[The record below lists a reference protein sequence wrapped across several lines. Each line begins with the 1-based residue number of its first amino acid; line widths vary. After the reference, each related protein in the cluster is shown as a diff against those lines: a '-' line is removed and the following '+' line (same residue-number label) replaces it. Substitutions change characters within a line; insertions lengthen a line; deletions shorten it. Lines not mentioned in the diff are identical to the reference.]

1 MSQSET
7 IDEVLQE
14 LGRFVNEEVA
24 ATQIAIGCLRT
35 VAHGVLQDFT
45 ASEDKEE
52 TRLLGTRVQ
61 DGGWIPTVHGL
72 QGAHALVEEMAEGG
86 ATHQRL
92 TQQLIVTVYTGW
104 EAEYRHRVAAAR
116 AMDVEAVRHDFFG
129 DLRHL
134 RNDIVHH
141 RGIATEGHST
151 RCRTILNR
159 QLRPGEQIYLRD
171 DELRHLLLRVPWA
184 ALVHAPEQ
192 QDPKEGP
199 SPE

>member
-1 MSQSET
+1 
-7 IDEVLQE
+7 
-14 LGRFVNEEVA
+14 
-24 ATQIAIGCLRT
+24 

-45 ASEDKEE
+45 SSEDKEE
-52 TRLLGTRVQ
+52 TRLLGTRVP

-72 QGAHALVEEMAEGG
+72 RGAKALVEEMAEGG

-92 TQQLIVTVYTGW
+92 TQQLIVTLFTGW
-104 EAEYRHRVAAAR
+104 EAEYRRRVAAAHD
-116 AMDVEAVRHDFFG
+116 MDMEAVRDDFFG

-141 RGIATEGHST
+141 RGTATEGHST

-159 QLRPGEQIYLRD
+159 QLRPGDQIYLRD

-184 ALVHAPEQ
+184 ALVKAPER
-192 QDPKEGP
+192 QDPKEGLLP
-199 SPE
+199 G